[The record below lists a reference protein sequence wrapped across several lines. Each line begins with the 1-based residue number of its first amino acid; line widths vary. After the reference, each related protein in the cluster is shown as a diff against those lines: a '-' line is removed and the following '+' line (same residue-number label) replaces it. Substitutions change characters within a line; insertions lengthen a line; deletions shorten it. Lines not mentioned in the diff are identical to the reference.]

1 MGLIFAGLMMKLN
14 SQISA
19 LVLVFVLF
27 TALKPNTLE
36 AQRLY
41 SVEIFKGTENDSLQN
56 PIERYLSN
64 LPNGCLV
71 EGSFFDPDEFFPA
84 KIVLKGNTTGV
95 EEYVRFNWLRD
106 QLEVLNGRD
115 TVVYRNPEVVSYVE
129 SKGRVFVYLPY
140 VSRKNERLFGW
151 FEEIA
156 NGSFSLLLKRKV
168 KLQRLDYLSP
178 VIASLTDHDKIDII
192 TTWYLREGDLDA
204 VPFRLNK
211 RNLAALWPDSRDLL
225 LDYIS
230 ENNVKGSDHQSLKRY
245 FGYLNSITPWEKE

>member
-1 MGLIFAGLMMKLN
+1 MKLKT
-14 SQISA
+14 QISA
-19 LVLVFVLF
+19 LVLGL
-27 TALKPNTLE
+27 ALIAALNPNTVE

-41 SVEIFKGTENDSLQN
+41 SVEIFKGTEGDSLQN
-56 PIERYLSN
+56 PIERYLSH
-64 LPNGCLV
+64 LPDGCLV
-71 EGSFFDPDEFFPA
+71 EGTFFDPDEFFPA
-84 KIVLKGNTTGV
+84 KIVMKGNGV
-95 EEYVRFNWLRD
+95 SIEEYVRFNWLRD
-106 QLEVLNGRD
+106 QLEVLKGID
-115 TVVYRNPEVVSYVE
+115 TVVYRNPEIINHVE

-140 VSRKNERLFGW
+140 VSQKKERLFGW
-151 FEEIA
+151 FELIA
-156 NGSFSLLLKRKV
+156 DGSYTLLLKRKV
-168 KLQRLDYLSP
+168 KLQRMDYLSP